1 MGDAVRRS
9 SAWKRDEML
18 RLIGAAVVVL
28 LIAGPLL
35 VRVGVRDQ
43 GGFLREFVDLE
54 TRLVVDLLDWIRAL
68 AGR

>member
-1 MGDAVRRS
+1 
-9 SAWKRDEML
+9 ML